1 MIRRLLGVRGFWL
14 WLQELYDPKL
24 IFPLT
29 DEELNAT
36 CIYSLILQFNA
47 MYALMIAIQIKL
59 GRSDASSGS
68 AASQLQVRDVNGH
81 FVLDKTIKIW
91 EVRLSRK

>member
-1 MIRRLLGVRGFWL
+1 M
-14 WLQELYDPKL
+14 
-24 IFPLT
+24 
-29 DEELNAT
+29 
-36 CIYSLILQFNA
+36 LILLYLLPDLEFNVT
-47 MYALMIAIQIKL
+47 YAFMITIQIKL

-68 AASQLQVRDVNGH
+68 AASKSQVRDVNGH

>member
-1 MIRRLLGVRGFWL
+1 
-14 WLQELYDPKL
+14 
-24 IFPLT
+24 
-29 DEELNAT
+29 
-36 CIYSLILQFNA
+36 
-47 MYALMIAIQIKL
+47 MYAFIITIQIKL

-68 AASQLQVRDVNGH
+68 APSLSQVRDVNGH